1 MPATAVLLSKIAKLE
16 ASVQS
21 TENYWK
27 SKYEAEADKVAE
39 LERRLNDETAWEE
52 YEKMIKDAASA
63 KIADLQSQLEGFKS
77 ICNEY
82 LCGPEASWQD
92 LSNWCEDKTDEIV
105 GLKDEVEDLEEEVAD
120 LKEKYEVNI
129 DQS

>member
-1 MPATAVLLSKIAKLE
+1 MSATAVLLAKIADLE

-63 KIADLQSQLEGFKS
+63 KIADLQSQLDGFKS

-105 GLKDEVEDLEEEVAD
+105 DLKDEVEDLEEQIAD
-120 LKEKYEVNI
+120 IKEKYEVNI
-129 DQS
+129 DAQ

>member
-105 GLKDEVEDLEEEVAD
+105 DLKDEVEDLEEQIAD
-120 LKEKYEVNI
+120 IKEKYEVNI
-129 DQS
+129 DAQ